1 MDTTADKP
9 LEESVEA
16 KLEARIQLLSQVH
29 DRIKRLRNVPDLL
42 LRQANPPDLLVF
54 TNPMVD
60 LQADIETMK
69 ELNEKIRSKDVQ
81 EALKDVAES
90 EKKDPTG
97 LLPHRNK
104 RSKTS
109 RPLYVHRC
117 LTFLRYFY
125 LNFTLSSEAPSPE
138 SPQAFPSFQLPTS
151 HLLPPVES
159 VNDPLRLDGLA
170 DFIRDYNHS
179 NKNKLHIWTS
189 TTRQREAALQS
200 FPVIVRFT
208 IPDVVTIFLSL
219 GCASGSTIVIVESA
233 TAFGPREKVSN
244 IPEDHNTSPHFPG

>member
-54 TNPMVD
+54 TNPLVD

-97 LLPHRNK
+97 LLPH
-104 RSKTS
+104 
-109 RPLYVHRC
+109 
-117 LTFLRYFY
+117 
-125 LNFTLSSEAPSPE
+125 
-138 SPQAFPSFQLPTS
+138 
-151 HLLPPVES
+151 
-159 VNDPLRLDGLA
+159 
-170 DFIRDYNHS
+170 
-179 NKNKLHIWTS
+179 
-189 TTRQREAALQS
+189 
-200 FPVIVRFT
+200 
-208 IPDVVTIFLSL
+208 
-219 GCASGSTIVIVESA
+219 
-233 TAFGPREKVSN
+233 
-244 IPEDHNTSPHFPG
+244 